1 MKKLLVIL
9 VAFGLIFA
17 GCSHDGEYS
26 VTYLDNSRTSGF
38 PPIDDKIYK
47 YDDEAVV
54 LGQHTLLKEGYTFK
68 NWNTKNDGSGTSYAP
83 GSKVKING
91 AVFLYAMWNVTP

>member
-1 MKKLLVIL
+1 MKKLLVIFI
-9 VAFGLIFA
+9 AFGLIFA

-38 PPIDDKIYK
+38 PPIDDKQYK
-47 YDDEAVV
+47 YNYEAVV
-54 LGQHTLLKEGYTFK
+54 LDKHILLKTGYKFL

-83 GSKVKING
+83 GSKIKING
-91 AVFLYAMWNVTP
+91 AVFLYAMWGQ